1 MGILRAALYPRVSTE
16 EQAKFGLSIH
26 DQQNDL
32 EAYAKGHGMKVAGI
46 FPDAGFSAR
55 KKIEKRPAMMELL
68 AAVQRDEI
76 DIILVTKLDRWF
88 RNIGEYYKVQEIL
101 EAHNV
106 SWKTIYED
114 YDTSTAAGRLKI
126 NIMLAVAQDEADRTG
141 ERIKRV
147 LDAKKARNEVCTG
160 HLPKG
165 YKIEGK
171 FAVIDPDM
179 EPKIKTFFKTFLET
193 GSVHNA
199 IESVPDLKLHYRT
212 ASQMLSN
219 EGYVGQWHGLT
230 LPPYLTA
237 AEFDRIQS
245 LRRKLQ
251 RKVPQNRT
259 YVFSGLLVCG
269 DCGRRIGGRPRKLVS
284 GEESYVYSCD
294 GAYQYKGCPN
304 HANIR
309 EVTIEQFLLETID
322 TRIAIAA
329 NAKEQPDQD
338 RDGAEEK
345 VKSLQKK
352 LSKLSDLYLDD
363 LISKA
368 DYAKR
373 YADLNEQLAST
384 QALIDRPPIKSAQ
397 RLSEIFF
404 SGWQDIYRELSR
416 ENKKIFWK
424 LKIKE
429 IRLYHDR
436 RIDFDF
442 L

>member
-26 DQQNDL
+26 DQQKDL
-32 EAYAKGHGMKVAGI
+32 EEYAKANGMKIVGI
-46 FPDAGFSAR
+46 YPDAGFSAR

-68 AAVQRDEI
+68 AAVQRDEV

-106 SWKTIYED
+106 CWKTIYED
-114 YDTSTAAGRLKI
+114 YDTATAAGRLKI

-141 ERIKRV
+141 ERIKKV

-171 FAVIDPDM
+171 FAVIDKDTEPDV
-179 EPKIKTFFKTFLET
+179 KTFFKVFLET
-193 GSVHNA
+193 GSVHDA
-199 IESVPDLKLHYRT
+199 IHAVPALKLQYRA
-212 ASQMLSN
+212 ASKMLDN
-219 EGYVGQWHGLT
+219 RGYIGDWHGIS
-230 LPPYLTA
+230 LPPYLTEE
-237 AEFDRIQS
+237 EFARVQA
-245 LRRKLQ
+245 LRRRLQ
-251 RKVPQNRT
+251 RKVAQNRT

-269 DCGRRIGGRPRKLVS
+269 DCGRRIGGRPRKRVN
-284 GEESYVYSCD
+284 GESYVYSCE

-304 HANIR
+304 HANIM
-309 EVTIEQFLLETID
+309 ENTIEQYLLETID
-322 TRIAIAA
+322 AKIEIVA
-329 NAKEQPDQD
+329 NTKEKPKQD
-338 RDGAEEK
+338 RKEAEEK
-345 VKSLQKK
+345 VKSLRKK

-363 LISKA
+363 LIPK
-368 DYAKR
+368 DEYAKR
-373 YADLNEQLAST
+373 YADLTGQLETLEASM
-384 QALIDRPPIKSAQ
+384 AHPPAKSAKD
-397 RLSEIFF
+397 LSEAFF
-404 SGWQDIYRELSR
+404 SGWQDIYKELSR
-416 ENKKIFWK
+416 ENKKAFWK